1 MEKTIC
7 VYCAS
12 SQRCDAA
19 YHAAARRV
27 GEVLVEQATASSTAA
42 AQKARWAPSRTAR
55 SRAAVRYVG
64 ILPRFMKDLEW
75 GHPRLTELHIVE
87 DLRAR
92 KHLMFSES
100 HGVVALP
107 GGCGT
112 LEELFEALTL
122 KRLGLYVHPIVLL
135 NTRDYFAP
143 LIELLNHAV
152 EGALHGRAAPRDVA
166 GRRRARRD
174 PARARERAAVVG
186 RRPRVRRH
194 PLEPPEK
201 GTDLFSEEK

>member
-1 MEKTIC
+1 MDKTIC

-19 YHAAARRV
+19 YHAAAHRT
-27 GEVLVEQATASSTAA
+27 GEVLAEHGFGIVYGGGAKGSMG
-42 AQKARWAPSRTAR
+42 
-55 SRAAVRYVG
+55 AVADGALKRGGKVRG
-64 ILPRFMKDLEW
+64 ILPRFMRDLEW

-87 DLRAR
+87 DLRIR
-92 KHLMFSES
+92 KHLMLSDS

-135 NTRDYFAP
+135 NTRNYFAP
-143 LIELLNHAV
+143 LIALLGHAV
-152 EGALHGRAAPRDVA
+152 EERFMAQQHLDMWQVVAEPEDIPHALATAP
-166 GRRRARRD
+166 
-174 PARARERAAVVG
+174 PWSESAREFAAV
-186 RRPRVRRH
+186 R
-194 PLEPPEK
+194 
-201 GTDLFSEEK
+201 